1 MVPSV
6 VLSTPA
12 DQPEEAIEEVAD
24 DAPDDTAND
33 TADDTPDD
41 APATAPDSQVAP
53 VSDESERMGGLARW
67 RPLLALVPA
76 ALLVV
81 VSIWELVAAQ
91 RAGADVPGDDAW
103 AEASETVRA
112 RHQDGDLI
120 VFAPMWIDPVGRMHL
135 GDLMPVD
142 HVARM
147 DDARFPVVW
156 ELSIRG
162 ASAPESRGREVAF
175 SASIGGVRVR
185 KLTRS
190 PEVVL
195 TDFVKQFETS
205 RRQVKTDGRPVGSA
219 RVVLEEVGFTP
230 RRCIRV
236 QPRPDDTVRLTFKD
250 VPLGSSLVGYV
261 GLADAFTR
269 RDIRAPGRLAVSVAG
284 EELVSVDF
292 GVDAGWVRFSADTEA
307 GAHAQVTFAA
317 TAVGAGARKRLICFA
332 AEARQ

>member
-12 DQPEEAIEEVAD
+12 DQPEEAIEEMAD
-24 DAPDDTAND
+24 DAPDDT
-33 TADDTPDD
+33 PDD
-41 APATAPDSQVAP
+41 ASQEVADDATGRAPERQGAAR
-53 VSDESERMGGLARW
+53 SDESERTGGPARW

-81 VSIWELVAAQ
+81 ISVWELVAAQ

-103 AEASETVRA
+103 AKASETVRA
-112 RHQDGDLI
+112 RYQDGDLI
-120 VFAPMWIDPVGRMHL
+120 VFAPTWIDPVGRLHL
-135 GDLMPVD
+135 GDLMPID

-162 ASAPESRGREVAF
+162 ARAPESRGREVAF
-175 SASIGGVRVR
+175 SASVGGVRVR

-190 PEVVL
+190 PAVVL
-195 TDFVKQFETS
+195 TDFVNQFETS
-205 RRQVKTDGRPVGSA
+205 RRQVKTEGRSVGGA

-250 VPLGSSLVGYV
+250 VSLGSSLVGHV
-261 GLADAFTR
+261 GLADVFTR

-284 EELVSVDF
+284 EELTSVDF
-292 GVDAGWVRFSADTEA
+292 GVDAGWVKFSADTEA
-307 GAHAQVTFAA
+307 GANEQVTFAV